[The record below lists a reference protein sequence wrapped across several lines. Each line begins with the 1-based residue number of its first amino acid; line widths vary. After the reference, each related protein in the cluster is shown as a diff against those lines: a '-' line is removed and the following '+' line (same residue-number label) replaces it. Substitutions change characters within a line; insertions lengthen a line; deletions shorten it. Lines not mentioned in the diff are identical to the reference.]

1 MQTDFKFKMEAHD
14 ENGSDND
21 SEKKRD
27 VFWVFDENKENSKSF
42 EENLEDQEEWEPHWP
57 QDDPAFNRTEEYI
70 SSENVSTSS
79 PSLHSNFAEAS
90 FQSSFRE
97 DEGLFCFVLFL
108 FVHLK
113 NINFMSSYLLCLQ
126 REWKEKNSRIR
137 Q

>member
-1 MQTDFKFKMEAHD
+1 MQTDFKVKMEAHD

-27 VFWVFDENKENSKSF
+27 VFWIFDENKENSNSF
-42 EENLEDQEEWEPHWP
+42 EENLEEQEEWEPDWP

-79 PSLHSNFAEAS
+79 PSPHSNVAEAS

-97 DEGLFCFVLFL
+97 DEGLFCFVLF
-108 FVHLK
+108 
-113 NINFMSSYLLCLQ
+113 
-126 REWKEKNSRIR
+126 
-137 Q
+137 